1 MSTKRYLPYFDAFPL
16 LKNIK
21 QTFNLA
27 LNITLYGYYIEQIVQ
42 ARDVE
47 DHNTLPSS
55 LLKELPTIL
64 MEVLGRAAHYT
75 YYYQGTHNNQFNT
88 KNETGFT
95 HPNAP

>member
-1 MSTKRYLPYFDAFPL
+1 MSAKCYLHYFGACPL

-47 DHNTLPSS
+47 GHNTLPSS
-55 LLKELPTIL
+55 LL
-64 MEVLGRAAHYT
+64 
-75 YYYQGTHNNQFNT
+75 
-88 KNETGFT
+88 
-95 HPNAP
+95 